1 MRTFQQQNKQT
12 KKNKFNIKSTKVMKR
27 VFFSIVLLLAAS
39 FSFAQQKSVKQAKS
53 LAEDVKPNFTE
64 AEKLINEALV
74 NDETK
79 NDANTWYVAGFVQK
93 RVNEKEMEK
102 AYLRQ
107 PYDTLKAYNSI
118 YNMCEYFLKCDNI
131 EQQPNEK
138 GKVKFKFRSKN
149 ANVLLTERVNLING
163 GSQYYNLGKNKEALN
178 FFGMYVDLAKAPI
191 LEKEQLATK
200 DTLLTTIA
208 FYASLSASRMNDYP
222 NVIKYGLIAKT
233 DKTSGK
239 DAMQLIAEAYKAQK
253 DTANWVET
261 LKEGIQ
267 SFSDNNY
274 FFGHLVDYY
283 SNTNKFKDAMTFA
296 DQMIAKDP
304 KNPFFLYVKGYL
316 NQSMKNYDQAIEFYQ
331 KTIEVDPNYAE
342 AYSNMGLAYWTQALD
357 YSSKVNVEF
366 NDPKYKAEQTKVLDF
381 YKKAKPC
388 YEKARELKPQ
398 NKELW
403 LSGLYTVY
411 YKLNIG
417 GPEFDELAKQI
428 EAKQ

>member
-1 MRTFQQQNKQT
+1 
-12 KKNKFNIKSTKVMKR
+12 MKR
-27 VFFSIVLLLAAS
+27 VFFSLILLLAAS
-39 FSFAQQKSVKQAKS
+39 FSFAQQKDVKQAKNM
-53 LAEDVKPNFTE
+53 AEDVKPNFSE
-64 AEKLINEALV
+64 AEKLINGALI

-79 NDANTWYVAGFVQK
+79 NDANTWYVAGFIQK
-93 RVNEKEMEK
+93 RINEKEMEK

-107 PYDTLKAYNSI
+107 SYDTLKAYNSL
-118 YNMCEYFLKCDNI
+118 YNMCQLFLKCDEL
-131 EQQPNEK
+131 EQIPNEK

-149 ANVLLTERVNLING
+149 ASTLLTERVNLING

-178 FFGMYVDLAKAPI
+178 FFGMYVDLANAPI
-191 LEKEQLATK
+191 LAKEQLAAK

-208 FYASLSASRMNDYP
+208 FYASLSASRMNDYASA
-222 NVIKYGLIAKT
+222 VKYGLIAKNS
-233 DKTSGK
+233 KENGK

-267 SFSDNNY
+267 SFTDNNY

-283 SNTNKFKDAMTFA
+283 SNTNKFKDAMAFA

-316 NQSMKNYDQAIEFYQ
+316 NQSMKNYDQAIEFYK
-331 KTIEVDPNYAE
+331 KTIEIDSKYAE

-357 YSSKVNVEF
+357 YASKNNIEF
-366 NDPKYKAEQTKVLDF
+366 NDPKYKGEQAKVLEF

-428 EAKQ
+428 EAEH